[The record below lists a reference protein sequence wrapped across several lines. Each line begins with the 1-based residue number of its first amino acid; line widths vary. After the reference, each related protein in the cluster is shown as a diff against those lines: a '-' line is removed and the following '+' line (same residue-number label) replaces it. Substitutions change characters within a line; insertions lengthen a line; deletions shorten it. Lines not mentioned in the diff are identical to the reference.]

1 MLRWC
6 TNYVTHQPPP
16 SYSPVMTPPHPLQP
30 GGGPNPQ
37 RPTGSR
43 AFQLGAIRT
52 LLPHLWPRGEWGL
65 RARVV
70 LALACLAAGKFANL
84 WVPIFYKHAV
94 DALTPHAGLGAA
106 GAAGAASGAATTP
119 MVIAGA
125 AAAVA
130 AIPVGMILAYGLARV
145 LAQFF
150 AELRDYVFA
159 KVQARAIRTVALGV
173 FRHLHALSLRFHL
186 ERQTGGL
193 SRAIERGTNGIDN
206 LLSFTLFNIAPTLLE
221 ILLVCGVL
229 WGLYDFSFAA
239 VTFTTIAG
247 YIGYTLGVTEWR
259 IKFRR
264 AMNESDTEANTKAI
278 DSLLNYE
285 TVKYFGNEE
294 HEARRYDVSMQK
306 YERASV
312 KSHTTL
318 SLLNIGQGF
327 IIAAGVTVV
336 MLMAAQGV
344 VAGAMTPGDFV
355 LVNTYLI
362 QLYLPLNFL
371 GMVYREIKQSLIDME
386 AMFRL
391 LDVKQDV
398 ADKPGA
404 PALAVAGGAVEFRDV
419 SFRYDPRRPILKG
432 VSFRVP
438 PGKSVAIVGASGS
451 GKSTIARLLFRFYDA
466 DSGAILIDGR
476 DIRDVTQESVRAAIG
491 VVPQDTVLFN
501 DTIYY
506 NIAYGRPGAGRA
518 EVEEAA
524 RHAHID
530 QFIRAMPDGYATM
543 VGERGLKLSGGEKQ
557 RVAIARTIL
566 KRPRILLFDEAT
578 SALDSGTEKEIQA
591 NLKEVSADRTTLMI
605 AHRLST
611 VVDADEILVLEQGE
625 VVERGRHHDLLAR
638 GGRYAEMWL
647 KQQEAAKKGEL
658 AGEGAGA
665 ERRVSL
671 REEIES
677 RLPAAGKPAAAE

>member
-1 MLRWC
+1 
-6 TNYVTHQPPP
+6 
-16 SYSPVMTPPHPLQP
+16 MTPPHPP
-30 GGGPNPQ
+30 TPPPAGPVQ
-37 RPTGSR
+37 RR

-52 LLPHLWPRGEWGL
+52 LLPHLWPREDRGL

-70 LALACLAAGKFANL
+70 LALLCLATAKIANVY
-84 WVPIFYKHAV
+84 VPIFYKHAV
-94 DALTPHAGLGAA
+94 DALTPQVQH
-106 GAAGAASGAATTP
+106 
-119 MVIAGA
+119 GA

-130 AIPVGMILAYGLARV
+130 ALPVGMILAYGAARV

-159 KVQARAIRTVALGV
+159 KVQARAIRKLALGV
-173 FRHLHALSLRFHL
+173 FRHLHALSMRFHI

-206 LLSFTLFNIAPTLLE
+206 LLSYTLFSIFPTLFE

-229 WGLYDFSFAA
+229 WGLYDLGFAA
-239 VTFTTIAG
+239 VTFVTIVA
-247 YIGYTLGVTEWR
+247 YIAYTLGVTEWR

-264 AMNESDTEANTKAI
+264 AMNQSDSEANTKAI

-294 HEARRYDVSMQK
+294 HEARRYDQALVK
-306 YERASV
+306 YERAAI

-327 IIAAGVTVV
+327 IIAVGVTVI
-336 MLMAAQGV
+336 MLMAASGV
-344 VAGAMTPGDFV
+344 VAGTMTPGDFV

-386 AMFRL
+386 AMFSL
-391 LDVKQDV
+391 LNVPAEV
-398 ADKPGA
+398 ADRPGA
-404 PALAVAGGAVEFRDV
+404 TALVLRGGAVAFENVTFGYDARRTILKDV
-419 SFRYDPRRPILKG
+419 SFT
-432 VSFRVP
+432 VP
-438 PGKSVAIVGASGS
+438 AGRMLAIVGASGA
-451 GKSTIARLLFRFYDA
+451 GKSTIQRLLFRFYDVQ
-466 DSGAILIDGR
+466 GGRVTVDGQDVR
-476 DIRDVTQESVRAAIG
+476 EVTQASLRAAIG

-506 NIAYGRPGAGRA
+506 NIAYGRPQASRA

-524 RHAHID
+524 RHARID
-530 QFIRAMPDGYATM
+530 GFVRTLPDGYDTI

-566 KRPRILLFDEAT
+566 KRPRILIFDEAT
-578 SALDSGTEKEIQA
+578 SALDSHTEKEIQA
-591 NLKEVSADRTTLMI
+591 SLKEVAADHTTLVI

-611 VVDADEILVLEQGE
+611 VIDADEIIVLDQGR
-625 VVERGRHHDLLAR
+625 VAERGRHADLLR
-638 GGRYAEMWL
+638 RDGLYAAMWR
-647 KQQEAAKKGEL
+647 KQQEAAERI
-658 AGEGAGA
+658 AAEGRPA
-665 ERRVSL
+665 EV
-671 REEIES
+671 
-677 RLPAAGKPAAAE
+677 AAG